1 MSEIQA
7 NKLSPASGTALQ
19 IGDASDVITI
29 PSGATIQNSGTA
41 TGFADSEIS
50 FKITQ
55 NSNQSISNATTT
67 TVVFDSTTNGFNQGS
82 NFNTSNYKF
91 TAPLSGRYFF
101 HSSVLIEYGN
111 ATSEYGNLTFKI
123 NGSDRQAAVR
133 QVVGGA
139 VSLGSNLQLS
149 SIINLSAN
157 DTVETQIYHTQGN
170 TQAIDSGEDFTFFM
184 GFKL

>member
-170 TQAIDSGEDFTFFM
+170 TQAIDSGEDFTYFM

>member
-1 MSEIQA
+1 MASQIKVNEIIKQ
-7 NKLSPASGTALQ
+7 SGSSITIGESGTT
-19 IGDASDVITI
+19 ISI
-29 PSGATIQNSGTA
+29 PSGATIANSGTA
-41 TGFADSEIS
+41 TGFVDSEVS

-67 TVVFDSTTNGFNQGS
+67 TVTFDSTTNGFDQGDNFAS
-82 NFNTSNYKF
+82 NKF
-91 TAPLSGRYFF
+91 TAPSAGRYFF
-101 HSSVLIEYGN
+101 YSQVLIEYGN

-170 TQAIDSGEDFTFFM
+170 TQAIDSSEDFTFFM

>member
-67 TVVFDSTTNGFNQGS
+67 TVVFDSTTNGFDQGNNFAS
-82 NFNTSNYKF
+82 NKF
-91 TAPLSGRYFF
+91 TAPSSGRYFF

-170 TQAIDSGEDFTFFM
+170 TQAIDSGEDFTYFM